1 MPLTPSCRLLAGAL
15 LGYCA
20 QNAHALQ
27 LVADDR
33 NTLNLDVQLAASWL
47 YSDHNYVAGPQKAGH
62 SQWQEAYIR
71 YGLSGEHRLDHSDS
85 SVYGAFNLASYGTFG
100 DGDAAL
106 YSDGSERQTAL
117 DKAYLGWRSGSLFP
131 ALGQNGLDLS
141 FGSQK
146 VPLGDGFIINGDGT
160 MMGDSFAGGLFD
172 RGGTYYLSARNAFHR
187 TLVAR
192 IGGSKGWRSDL
203 LWLKSD
209 NPFRSK
215 MELGAA
221 TLEHVDAGTTV
232 GLTAVKVLGIEERFA
247 VNAAQRDRDDLRT
260 WSLRG
265 KTDAGITPLFLSGE
279 YAWQD
284 KRSGNESAWYGE
296 AGWTFY
302 QAPWQPYVS
311 ARHTRY
317 SANYD
322 SLFSGWN
329 RGPGTWQQG
338 STATNFAGP
347 FKRNAA
353 IDMLNLA
360 LTPHPTVKLGVQYF
374 RFRSLDKALGD
385 YSGQELD
392 LYLNWNVSRNLM
404 LFPMLSAYKPEHS
417 AAEGGLQLGDDNLSL
432 FTQLTLYYNF

>member
-15 LGYCA
+15 LGACA
-20 QNAHALQ
+20 QNAAALQ
-27 LVADDR
+27 LFTDER
-33 NTLNLDVQLAASWL
+33 NTLNLDLQLAASWL
-47 YSDHNYVAGPQKAGH
+47 YSDHNYVAGPQRAGH
-62 SQWQEAYIR
+62 SRWQEAYVR
-71 YGLSGEHRLDHSDS
+71 YGLSGEHRLQDNGS
-85 SVYGAFNLASYGTFG
+85 SVYGAFNLATYGTFG

-106 YSDGSERQTAL
+106 YSAGSERQTAL

-131 ALGQNGLDLS
+131 ALGHNGLDLS

-160 MMGDSFAGGLFD
+160 MMGDSFAGGLYD

-187 TLVAR
+187 TAVAH
-192 IGGSKGWRSDL
+192 IGGERGWRSDL

-215 MELGAA
+215 MELGAM
-221 TLEHVDAGTTV
+221 TLEHVWAGSTL
-232 GLTAVKVLGIEERFA
+232 GLTAVKVLDIDEHYA

-265 KTDAGITPLFLSGE
+265 KTNAGITALFLSGE

-284 KRSGNESAWYGE
+284 KRSGNESAWYAE
-296 AGWTFY
+296 AGWTFE
-302 QAPWQPYVS
+302 QLLWQPYLS

-322 SLFSGWN
+322 SLFSGWS

-347 FKRNAA
+347 FKRNTA
-353 IDMLNLA
+353 IDMLNLTVTPQPA
-360 LTPHPTVKLGVQYF
+360 LKLGAQYF

-392 LYLNWNVSRNLM
+392 LYLNWTVTPHLT
-404 LFPMLSAYKPEHS
+404 LFPMFSAYRPERS
-417 AAEGGLQLGDDNLSL
+417 AADGGLQLGDNDTAL
-432 FTQLTLYYNF
+432 FTQLTLLYSF